1 MARASKRRKSEPDD
15 ETLAGSDPEADTGPE
30 ADTVVTS
37 PPAPAPAPARGK
49 DRGVESARL
58 YAGGKLVATVLT
70 PAGQTITHDGRKYV
84 RRIPGVYVLALPGPP
99 QTRHG

>member
-1 MARASKRRKSEPDD
+1 MARSSKRSKAKPDEQQTLDD
-15 ETLAGSDPEADTGPE
+15 ETLVGSDPE